1 MGLKII
7 RLNFPLYFSKKIA
20 FSKDNKNNLSRV
32 IVFIGRLSVALGIIV
47 SLITVS
53 TGVGSKKA
61 IKERMADFSG
71 HISIKSKQ
79 SNNSY
84 NSSILSND
92 GLQLKKIK
100 ALPDVSSTQKYIA
113 VSGILRNEHNF
124 AGIIF
129 KGVGKDFDSARFRK
143 FLVAGRSPNVTENG
157 FNNGI
162 VISQKIATDL
172 HLGIKDSIVAIF
184 SKENQSPL
192 YRKFEVV
199 GIYKTDIKLI
209 DDLFIIGGINHARKI
224 QGMKDSEVGGIDVFL
239 KNINNIDEDAP
250 KIDALVGYK
259 NYTVKA
265 TDEYPQIMDFI
276 AIFDMNIALIITIML
291 IVVIINI
298 IMVLLI
304 LIIER
309 TNSIGMLKTLGA
321 TNGQIRMIFINY
333 TLLIMIPGLIFGNII
348 GLAFLFIQ
356 KYFGI
361 ITLNPENYYLSVVP
375 VELNLFHIILIS
387 AGILVVSG
395 ISLVLPSYLISKI
408 SPVKAIKYN

>member
-1 MGLKII
+1 M
-7 RLNFPLYFSKKIA
+7 NFPVYFSKKIA

-32 IVFIGRLSVALGIIV
+32 IVFIGRLSVALGVIV

-84 NSSILSND
+84 NSSILSTD
-92 GLQLKKIK
+92 GLQLSKIK
-100 ALPDVSSTQKYIA
+100 ALPDVASTQKYVA

-143 FLVAGRSPNVTENG
+143 FLVAGRPPEISENG
-157 FNNGI
+157 FDNGI
-162 VISQKIATDL
+162 VISEKIASDL

-184 SKENQSPL
+184 SKENQSPI
-192 YRKFEVV
+192 YRKFNVV

-209 DDLFIIGGINHARKI
+209 DDIFILGGINHARKI
-224 QGMKDSEVGGIDVFL
+224 QGMKDSEVGGLDVFL
-239 KNINNIDEDAP
+239 KNINDIDEDTP
-250 KIDALVGYK
+250 KIDELVGYK
-259 NYTVKA
+259 NYTLKA

-276 AIFDMNIALIITIML
+276 AIFDTNIVLIITIML
-291 IVVIINI
+291 VVVIINI

-321 TNGQIRMIFINY
+321 TNGQIRAIFINY
-333 TLLIMIPGLIFGNII
+333 TLLIMIPGLVLGNLI
-348 GLAFLFIQ
+348 GLSFLFLQ

-375 VELNLFHIILIS
+375 VEINIYHILLISIGILI
-387 AGILVVSG
+387 VSG

>member
-1 MGLKII
+1 
-7 RLNFPLYFSKKIA
+7 
-20 FSKDNKNNLSRV
+20 
-32 IVFIGRLSVALGIIV
+32 
-47 SLITVS
+47 
-53 TGVGSKKA
+53 
-61 IKERMADFSG
+61 MADFSG
-71 HISIKSKQ
+71 HISVKSKQ

-92 GLQLKKIK
+92 GLQLDKIK
-100 ALPDVSSTQKYIA
+100 GLPDVASTQKYIS

-129 KGVGKDFDSARFRK
+129 KGVGNDFDSARFRK
-143 FLVAGRSPNVTENG
+143 FIVKGRVPAFTEKG
-157 FNNGI
+157 FDSGI
-162 VISQKIATDL
+162 LISQKIATDL

-209 DDLFIIGGINHARKI
+209 DDVFIIGGINHARKI
-224 QGMKDSEVGGIDVFL
+224 QGMKDSEIGGIDIFL
-239 KNINNIDEDAP
+239 KNINDIDEDTP
-250 KIDALVGYK
+250 KVDELVGYK

-276 AIFDMNIALIITIML
+276 AIFDTNIALIITIML
-291 IVVIINI
+291 VVVIINI

-321 TNGQIRMIFINY
+321 TNGQIRAIFINY
-333 TLLIMIPGLIFGNII
+333 TLLIMIPGLIVGNLI
-348 GLAFLFIQ
+348 GLGFLFIQ

-375 VELNLFHIILIS
+375 VEINIFHILLISVGILI
-387 AGILVVSG
+387 VSG

>member
-1 MGLKII
+1 
-7 RLNFPLYFSKKIA
+7 
-20 FSKDNKNNLSRV
+20 
-32 IVFIGRLSVALGIIV
+32 
-47 SLITVS
+47 
-53 TGVGSKKA
+53 
-61 IKERMADFSG
+61 MADFSG
-71 HISIKSKQ
+71 HISIKSKA

-84 NSSILSND
+84 NSSVLSND
-92 GLQLKKIK
+92 GLQLQKIK
-100 ALPDVSSTQKYIA
+100 ALPDVATTQNYIA

-129 KGVGKDFDSARFRK
+129 KGVDQDFDSARFQK
-143 FLVAGRSPNVTENG
+143 FLVEGHSPKITEKG
-157 FNNGI
+157 YTSGI
-162 VISQKIATDL
+162 AISKKLAKDL

-199 GIYKTDIKLI
+199 GIYKTDIKMI
-209 DDLFIIGGINHARKI
+209 DDVFIIGGMNHARKI
-224 QGMKDSEVGGIDVFL
+224 QGMNDTEVGGIDVFL
-239 KNINNIDEDAP
+239 KNINYIDEDAP
-250 KIDALVGYK
+250 KIDQLAGYK

-276 AIFDMNIALIITIML
+276 AIFDTNIALIITIML

-321 TNGQIRMIFINY
+321 TNGQIRAIFINY
-333 TLLIMIPGLIFGNII
+333 TLLIMIPGLIIGNII
-348 GLAFLFIQ
+348 GLAFLFLQ

-375 VELNLFHIILIS
+375 VEINFLHILLISGGILI
-387 AGILVVSG
+387 VSG

>member
-1 MGLKII
+1 MTIKFI
-7 RLNFPLYFSKKIA
+7 RLKFPLYFSKKIA
-20 FSKDNKNNLSRV
+20 FSKDNKNNLSRI
-32 IVFIGRLSVALGIIV
+32 IVFIGRLSVALGVIV

-53 TGVGSKKA
+53 TGLGSKKA

-84 NSSILSND
+84 NSSVLNNE
-92 GLQLKKIK
+92 GFQLNKIK
-100 ALPDVSSTQKYIA
+100 ALPDVASTQKYIS

-129 KGVGKDFDSARFRK
+129 KGVGKDFDSARFKK
-143 FLVAGRSPNVTENG
+143 FIVAGKTPVVTENG

-162 VISQKIATDL
+162 CISQKIATDL
-172 HLGIKDSIVAIF
+172 HLKVNDSIVAIF

-224 QGMKDSEVGGIDVFL
+224 QGMKNNEIGGVDVFL
-239 KNINNIDEDAP
+239 KNINDIDEDAP
-250 KIDALVGYK
+250 KIDELAGYK
-259 NYTVKA
+259 NYTIKA

-276 AIFDMNIALIITIML
+276 AIFDTNIALIIIIMMV
-291 IVVIINI
+291 VVIINI
-298 IMVLLI
+298 VMVLLI

-321 TNGQIRMIFINY
+321 SNGQIRAIFINY
-333 TLLIMIPGLIFGNII
+333 TLMIMIPGLLFGNLI
-348 GLAFLFIQ
+348 GLGFLLIQ

-361 ITLNPENYYLSVVP
+361 IKLNPENYYLSIVP
-375 VELNLFHIILIS
+375 VDLNIFYILSIS
-387 AGILVVSG
+387 LGILLVSA
-395 ISLVLPSYLISKI
+395 ISLILPSYLISKI